1 MQHTLLAMLLAAT
14 LSSSAIAA
22 AMPEGKAYL
31 RDELLPTEA
40 FAHTYPGLES
50 DIGRFPIDLPASREF
65 TVTRA
70 AALCP
75 KGPSNWHPQAFA
87 SYTMEIENFN
97 RINRQDVA
105 SNQER
110 QYLDWELC
118 EATRVGQKLDVVR
131 LHILEPGCTIPF
143 IPPADRPRN
152 KPVEHACFYV
162 PIVAYK
168 GQEYALPSDALEG
181 LDAFAVVQLKQ
192 YLAQ

>member
-1 MQHTLLAMLLAAT
+1 MPHTSLAILLAAM
-14 LSSSAIAA
+14 LSTGASAATA
-22 AMPEGKAYL
+22 PQGKAYQ

-97 RINRQDVA
+97 RISRQDVA
-105 SNQER
+105 STQER

-118 EATRVGQKLDVVR
+118 DAVRAGQKLNVVR
-131 LHILEPGCTIPF
+131 LHILEPGCTVPF
-143 IPPADRPRN
+143 IAPADRQRN

-168 GQEYALPSDALEG
+168 GQEYALPSDALDG